1 MRIPVFR
8 SEAQATSEA
17 PGSRIQARMNAAPF
31 VQAALSK
38 GNVLTE
44 AVSQVGEYA
53 LMRAKADAEVQYSEA
68 MLAADEEMRLL
79 AEDLSKNG
87 RLEDLT
93 NENGAWRT
101 RSKDIRD
108 RLADNLSSRSMTDA
122 FNSRFN
128 QQELTLRFQLRDSI
142 QARME
147 RQIAE
152 ARAQRMKSA
161 EDSIANGTDI
171 GMLNMVL
178 TGVGVDTN
186 RLEQFGLGN
195 PEALKAQEYALLKS
209 GAQRAAVRYVDE
221 QDFSIAAASQLH
233 EALKTDDPSG
243 ISDPRG
249 LYVYSLM
256 QRLNPEDRVSILKD
270 VNGLSAYVSGPT
282 LEQEQFQLRARGAA
296 QEADKSIS
304 SALNTIKGGGTVSD
318 EDWGQIGQIILSA
331 KEAGVDSG
339 LIAATE
345 AQYQDVSFLRALA
358 AEVKIAN
365 PIQVQNT
372 LSELEGGATFGAE
385 GIDTNREQL
394 AVDFLRSFK
403 ASMQKAITEDGGLTW
418 GNQNGQIKLAPVD
431 TSFSQPMPDV
441 AKKRIQDAILVRD
454 IYRPTAAGLPAAAPV
469 FLTQAERDQTAANF
483 DAAAPLQKLQMISN
497 INQDYGEYASSVIA
511 EISPKAPVM
520 GHVAGLLTDG
530 RGTTAER
537 IVNGQTLLEA
547 GNKPD
552 GATPQMTEPFVRE
565 VVSSSL
571 SFLSANANAQLTTAL
586 NESAM
591 AYYTGEAN
599 RRGVVDFDPTLWQ
612 ESVLA
617 VTGFDKATG
626 RGGIQEV
633 RGVQTFLPPTM
644 TADDAEQ
651 LLPRIAPVE
660 RADVREGGTSMAYVA
675 PWNRNLNIDK
685 GVFDMLQEAADD
697 DEYRA
702 VVFGRDADG
711 RQVYALAYGQ
721 PGGDMFAIMTD
732 ATDKTIT
739 FTFEDLM
746 ELE

>member
-1 MRIPVFR
+1 MDPNVM
-8 SEAQATSEA
+8 AQAELQKGRVA
-17 PGSRIQARMNAAPF
+17 G
-31 VQAALSK
+31 ALF
-38 GNVLTE
+38 E
-44 AVSQVGEYA
+44 QVGEYA

-79 AEDLSKNG
+79 AEDVGKNG
-87 RLEDLT
+87 RLEDVT
-93 NENGAWRT
+93 NENGSWRT

-122 FNSRFN
+122 FNARFN

-142 QARME
+142 QARIE

-152 ARAQRMKSA
+152 ARALRMQGA
-161 EDSIANGTDI
+161 EDAIANGTDI
-171 GMLNMVL
+171 TALNL
-178 TGVGVDTN
+178 TLSGIGADTA
-186 RLEQFGLGN
+186 RLANDGLGN
-195 PEALKAQEYALLKS
+195 YEALTKQEYALLKN
-209 GAQRAAVRYVDE
+209 GTQRAAIKYVDE

-256 QRLNPEDRVSILKD
+256 QRLDPEDRVSILKD

-282 LEQEQFQLRARGAA
+282 LEQEQFQLRAQGAA
-296 QEADKSIS
+296 KEADRSIS

-318 EDWGQIGQIILSA
+318 EDWGQIGQIISSA
-331 KEAGVDSG
+331 KEAGVDPG

-345 AQYQDVSFLRALA
+345 AQYQDVSFLRDLA
-358 AEVKIAN
+358 TEVKIAN

-418 GNQNGQIKLAPVD
+418 GNQNGQIKLAPID

-483 DAAAPLQKLQMISN
+483 EAAAPLQKLQMISN
-497 INQDYGEYASSVIA
+497 INQDYGYYAPSVIA
-511 EISPKAPVM
+511 EIAPKVPAM
-520 GHVAGLLTDG
+520 GHVAGLLSDG
-530 RGTTAER
+530 QGATAEK
-537 IVNGQTLLEA
+537 VVTGLTLLAA

-565 VVSSSL
+565 IVSSSL
-571 SFLSANANAQLTTAL
+571 SFLPANVNAQLTTAL

-591 AYYTGEAN
+591 AYYTGEAS
-599 RRGVVDFDPTLWQ
+599 RRGVIDFDPALWQ

-617 VTGFDKATG
+617 VTGYDKATG

-633 RGVQTFLPPTM
+633 RGIQTMLPPTM
-644 TADDAEQ
+644 TADDAEN
-651 LLPRIAPVE
+651 LLPKLAPKGLLTV
-660 RADVREGGTSMAYVA
+660 
-675 PWNRNLNIDK
+675 PWNKDLLIDT
-685 GVFDMLQEAADD
+685 DTSEMLAEASDD
-697 DEYRA
+697 DEYKTM
-702 VVFGRDADG
+702 VFGRDEQG
-711 RQVYALAYGQ
+711 RQVYALTYGQ
-721 PGGDMFAIMTD
+721 YGDNSFAVMTD
-732 ATDKTIT
+732 ARGDTIT

>member
-8 SEAQATSEA
+8 SQAQATSEA

-79 AEDLSKNG
+79 AEDISKNG
-87 RLEDLT
+87 RLQDVT
-93 NENGAWRT
+93 DENGSWRT

-108 RLADNLSSRSMTDA
+108 RLADGLSSRSMTDA
-122 FNSRFN
+122 FNARFN

-142 QARME
+142 QARIE
-147 RQIAE
+147 RQIAQ
-152 ARAQRMKSA
+152 ARAQRMQAA
-161 EDSIANGTDI
+161 EDAIANGTDI
-171 GMLNMVL
+171 AALGVILP
-178 TGVGVDTN
+178 GVGADTT
-186 RLEQFGLGN
+186 RLAENGLGN
-195 PEALKAQEYALLKS
+195 YEALTKQEYALLANGTK
-209 GAQRAAVRYVDE
+209 RAAIKYVDE
-221 QDFSIAAASQLH
+221 QDFSISAASQLH
-233 EALKTDDPSG
+233 EALKTDDPSK
-243 ISDPRG
+243 ITDARG

-256 QRLNPEDRVSILKD
+256 QRLDPEDRVAILKD
-270 VNGLSAYVSGPT
+270 VNGLSKYVSGPT
-282 LEQEQFQLRARGAA
+282 LEQEQFQLRAEGAA
-296 QEADKSIS
+296 KQADKSIS
-304 SALNTIKGGGTVSD
+304 SALDTIKSGGTVSN
-318 EDWGQIGQIILSA
+318 EDWGQIGQIISSA
-331 KEAGVDSG
+331 KDAGVDPG

-345 AQYQDVSFLRALA
+345 AQYNDVSFLRDLSL
-358 AEVKIAN
+358 EVRTAT
-365 PIQVQNT
+365 PLQVQGILT
-372 LSELEGGATFGAE
+372 DLEGGKSFGAE

-394 AVDFLRSFK
+394 AVEFLRSFK
-403 ASMQKAITEDGGLTW
+403 ASMQKAIAEDGGLTW
-418 GNQNGQIKLAPVD
+418 GNQNGQIELAPVD

-441 AKKRIQDAILVRD
+441 AQKRIQDAILVRD
-454 IYRPTAAGLPAAAPV
+454 IYRPTAPGLPAATPV

-497 INQDYGEYASSVIA
+497 INQDYGEYAQSVIA

-520 GHVAGLLTDG
+520 GHVAGLLADG
-530 RGTTAER
+530 RGATAER
-537 IVNGQTLLEA
+537 IVNGQTLLAA
-547 GNKPD
+547 GNKPA

-565 VVSSSL
+565 IVSSSL
-571 SFLSANANAQLTTAL
+571 SFLPANVGAQLTNAF
-586 NESAM
+586 NEAAM
-591 AYYTGEAN
+591 AYYTGEAS
-599 RRGVVDFDPTLWQ
+599 RRGVVDFDPGLWQ

-617 VTGFDKATG
+617 VTGYDKATG

-633 RGVQTFLPPTM
+633 RGVQTLLPPTM

-651 LLPRIAPVE
+651 LFPRIAPVE
-660 RADVREGGTSMAYVA
+660 RVDVREGGTSMAYVA

-702 VVFGRDADG
+702 VVFGRDSAG
-711 RQVYALAYGQ
+711 RQVYALSYGQ
-721 PGGDMFAIMTD
+721 PGEDMFAIMTD
-732 ATDKTIT
+732 AIGKTIT

>member
-8 SEAQATSEA
+8 SQATATNEA
-17 PGSRIQARMNAAPF
+17 PGASIRARMDPNVMA
-31 VQAALSK
+31 QAELQKGRVAGALF
-38 GNVLTE
+38 E
-44 AVSQVGEYA
+44 QVGEYA

-79 AEDLSKNG
+79 AEDVGKNG
-87 RLEDLT
+87 RLEDVT
-93 NENGAWRT
+93 NENGSWRT

-122 FNSRFN
+122 FNARFN

-142 QARME
+142 QARIE

-152 ARAQRMKSA
+152 ARALRMQGA
-161 EDSIANGTDI
+161 EDAIANGTDI
-171 GMLNMVL
+171 TALNL
-178 TGVGVDTN
+178 TLSGIGADTA
-186 RLEQFGLGN
+186 RLANDGLGN
-195 PEALKAQEYALLKS
+195 YEALTKQEYALLKN
-209 GAQRAAVRYVDE
+209 GTQRAAIKYVDE

-256 QRLNPEDRVSILKD
+256 QRLDPEDRVSILKD

-282 LEQEQFQLRARGAA
+282 LEQEQFQLRAQGAA
-296 QEADKSIS
+296 KEADRSIS

-318 EDWGQIGQIILSA
+318 EDWGQIGQIISSA
-331 KEAGVDSG
+331 KEAGVDPG

-345 AQYQDVSFLRALA
+345 AQYQDVSFLRDLA
-358 AEVKIAN
+358 TEVKIAN

-418 GNQNGQIKLAPVD
+418 GNQNGQIKLAPID

-483 DAAAPLQKLQMISN
+483 EAAAPLQKLQMISN
-497 INQDYGEYASSVIA
+497 INQDYGYYAPSVIA
-511 EISPKAPVM
+511 EIAPKVPAM
-520 GHVAGLLTDG
+520 GHVAGLLSDG
-530 RGTTAER
+530 QGATAEK
-537 IVNGQTLLEA
+537 VVTGLTLLAA

-565 VVSSSL
+565 IVSSSL
-571 SFLSANANAQLTTAL
+571 SFLPANVNAQLTTAL

-591 AYYTGEAN
+591 AYYTGEAS
-599 RRGVVDFDPTLWQ
+599 RRGVIDFDPALWQ

-617 VTGFDKATG
+617 VTGYDKATG

-633 RGVQTFLPPTM
+633 RGIQTMLPPTM
-644 TADDAEQ
+644 TADDAEN
-651 LLPRIAPVE
+651 LLPKLAPKGLLTV
-660 RADVREGGTSMAYVA
+660 
-675 PWNRNLNIDK
+675 PWNKDLLIDT
-685 GVFDMLQEAADD
+685 DTSEMLAEASDD
-697 DEYRA
+697 DEYKTM
-702 VVFGRDADG
+702 VFGRDEQG
-711 RQVYALAYGQ
+711 RQVYALTYGQ
-721 PGGDMFAIMTD
+721 YGDNSFAVMTD
-732 ATDKTIT
+732 ARGDTIT

>member
-195 PEALKAQEYALLKS
+195 PEALKAQEYSLLKD
-209 GAQRAAVRYVDE
+209 GTTRAAIKYLEE
-221 QDFSIAAASQLH
+221 QDLSIAAASRLH
-233 EALKTDDPSG
+233 EALKTDDPSK
-243 ISDPRG
+243 IPDARG

-256 QRLNPEDRVSILKD
+256 QKLDPVDRVAILKS
-270 VNGLSAYVSGPT
+270 VNGISEYVNGPT
-282 LEQEQFQLRARGAA
+282 LEQEQLQLRTQGAFK
-296 QEADKSIS
+296 EANQSIS
-304 SALNTIKGGGTVSD
+304 SAVSTLKSGGTIPDAEWAQVGAVIS
-318 EDWGQIGQIILSA
+318 SA
-331 KEAGVDSG
+331 RDAGIDPG
-339 LIAATE
+339 LVAAVET
-345 AQYQDVSFLRALA
+345 QYQDASFLRDLSN
-358 AEVKIAN
+358 EVKTAT
-365 PIQVQNT
+365 PLQVQNILT
-372 LSELEGGATFGAE
+372 DLESGTTFGAA
-385 GIDTNREQL
+385 GLDTNREQI
-394 AVDFLRSFK
+394 ATEFLRSFK
-403 ASMQKAITEDGGLTW
+403 ASMQKAITEDGGLSW
-418 GNQNGQIKLAPVD
+418 GNQNGQVRLQPID
-431 TSFSQPMPDV
+431 TSFAQPMPEL
-441 AKKRIQDAILVRD
+441 AQARINDAVKVRD
-454 IYRPTAAGLPAAAPV
+454 LYRPTPIGTPSATPV
-469 FLTQAERDQTAANF
+469 FLLQAERDQIAANF

-497 INQDYGEYASSVIA
+497 INQSFGDYASSVIA
-511 EISPKAPVM
+511 EIAPKVPAM
-520 GHVAGLLTDG
+520 GHVAGLLSDG
-530 RGTTAER
+530 QGATAEK
-537 IVNGQTLLEA
+537 VVTGLTLLAA

-565 VVSSSL
+565 IVSSSL
-571 SFLSANANAQLTTAL
+571 SFLPANVNAQLTTAL

-591 AYYTGEAN
+591 AYYTGEAS
-599 RRGVVDFDPTLWQ
+599 RRGVIEFDPALWQ

-617 VTGFDKATG
+617 VTGYDKATG

-633 RGVQTFLPPTM
+633 RGIQTMLPPTM
-644 TADDAEQ
+644 TADDAEN
-651 LLPRIAPVE
+651 LLPKLAPKGLLTV
-660 RADVREGGTSMAYVA
+660 
-675 PWNRNLNIDK
+675 PWNKDLLIDT
-685 GVFDMLQEAADD
+685 DTSEMLAEASDD
-697 DEYRA
+697 DEYKTM
-702 VVFGRDADG
+702 VFGRDEQG
-711 RQVYALAYGQ
+711 RQVYALTYGQ
-721 PGGDMFAIMTD
+721 YGDNSFAVMTD
-732 ATDKTIT
+732 ARGDTIT

>member
-1 MRIPVFR
+1 MDPNV
-8 SEAQATSEA
+8 
-17 PGSRIQARMNAAPF
+17 F
-31 VQAALSK
+31 VQAKLQKGDVAGALF
-38 GNVLTE
+38 E
-44 AVSQVGEYA
+44 QVGEYA

-68 MLAADEEMRLL
+68 MLAADEEMRVL
-79 AEDLSKNG
+79 AEDVGKNG
-87 RLEDLT
+87 RLEDVT
-93 NENGAWRT
+93 SENGSWRT

-128 QQELTLRFQLRDSI
+128 QQELTLRFQLRDSV
-142 QARME
+142 QARIE

-152 ARAQRMKSA
+152 ARALRMQGA
-161 EDSIANGTDI
+161 EDAIANGTDI
-171 GMLNMVL
+171 TALGL
-178 TGVGVDTN
+178 TLSGIGADTA
-186 RLEQFGLGN
+186 RLANDGLGN
-195 PEALKAQEYALLKS
+195 YEALTKQEYALLKN
-209 GAQRAAVRYVDE
+209 GTQRAAVKYVDE

-256 QRLNPEDRVSILKD
+256 QRLDPEDRVSILKD

-282 LEQEQFQLRARGAA
+282 LEQEQFQLRAQGAA
-296 QEADKSIS
+296 KEADKSIS

-318 EDWGQIGQIILSA
+318 EDWGQVGQIILSA
-331 KEAGVDSG
+331 KEAGVDPG

-345 AQYQDVSFLRALA
+345 AQYQDVSFLRDLA
-358 AEVKIAN
+358 TEVKIAN

-385 GIDTNREQL
+385 GVDTNREQL

-454 IYRPTAAGLPAAAPV
+454 IYRPTAAGLAAAAPV

-483 DAAAPLQKLQMISN
+483 EAAAPLQKLQMISN
-497 INQDYGEYASSVIA
+497 INQDYGDYASSVIA

-565 VVSSSL
+565 IVSSSL

-633 RGVQTFLPPTM
+633 RGIQTMLPPTM
-644 TADDAEQ
+644 TADDAEN
-651 LLPRIAPVE
+651 LLPKLAPDRL
-660 RADVREGGTSMAYVA
+660 RATVSWNTDLLIDTDTSE
-675 PWNRNLNIDK
+675 
-685 GVFDMLQEAADD
+685 MLAEASDD
-697 DEYRA
+697 DEYKTM
-702 VVFGRDADG
+702 VFGRDEQG
-711 RQVYALAYGQ
+711 RQVYALTYGQ
-721 PGGDMFAIMTD
+721 YGDNSFAVMID
-732 ATDKTIT
+732 ARGDTIT

>member
-195 PEALKAQEYALLKS
+195 PEALKAQEYSLLKD
-209 GAQRAAVRYVDE
+209 GTTRAAIKYLEE
-221 QDFSIAAASQLH
+221 QDLSIAAASRLH
-233 EALKTDDPSG
+233 EALKTDDPSK
-243 ISDPRG
+243 IPDARG

-256 QRLNPEDRVSILKD
+256 QKLDPVDRVAILKS
-270 VNGLSAYVSGPT
+270 VNGISEYVNGPT
-282 LEQEQFQLRARGAA
+282 LEQEQLQLRTQGEFKKAN
-296 QEADKSIS
+296 QSIS
-304 SALNTIKGGGTVSD
+304 SAVSTLKSGGTIPDAEWAQV
-318 EDWGQIGQIILSA
+318 GAVITSA
-331 KEAGVDSG
+331 KEAGIDPG
-339 LIAATE
+339 LVAAVET
-345 AQYQDVSFLRALA
+345 QYQDASFLRDLSN
-358 AEVKIAN
+358 EVKTAT
-365 PIQVQNT
+365 PLQVQNILT
-372 LSELEGGATFGAE
+372 DLESGTTFGAA
-385 GIDTNREQL
+385 GLDTNREQI
-394 AVDFLRSFK
+394 ATEFLRSFK
-403 ASMQKAITEDGGLTW
+403 ASMQKAITEDGGLSW
-418 GNQNGQIKLAPVD
+418 GNQNGQVRLQPID
-431 TSFSQPMPDV
+431 TSFAQPMPEL
-441 AKKRIQDAILVRD
+441 AQARINDAVKVRD
-454 IYRPTAAGLPAAAPV
+454 LYRPTPIGTPSATPV
-469 FLTQAERDQTAANF
+469 FLLQAERDQIAANF

-497 INQDYGEYASSVIA
+497 INQSFGDYASSVIA
-511 EISPKAPVM
+511 EIAPKVPAM
-520 GHVAGLLTDG
+520 GHVAGLLSDG
-530 RGTTAER
+530 QGATAEK
-537 IVNGQTLLEA
+537 VVTGLTLLAA

-565 VVSSSL
+565 IVSSSL
-571 SFLSANANAQLTTAL
+571 SFLPANVNAQLTTAL

-591 AYYTGEAN
+591 AYYTGEAS
-599 RRGVVDFDPTLWQ
+599 RRGVIDFDPALWQ

-617 VTGFDKATG
+617 VTGYDKATG

-633 RGVQTFLPPTM
+633 RGIQTMLPPTM
-644 TADDAEQ
+644 TADDAEN
-651 LLPRIAPVE
+651 LLPKLAPKGLLTV
-660 RADVREGGTSMAYVA
+660 
-675 PWNRNLNIDK
+675 PWNKDLLIDT
-685 GVFDMLQEAADD
+685 DTSEMLAEASDD
-697 DEYRA
+697 DEYKTM
-702 VVFGRDADG
+702 VFGRDEQG
-711 RQVYALAYGQ
+711 RQVYALTYGQ
-721 PGGDMFAIMTD
+721 YGDNSFAVMTD
-732 ATDKTIT
+732 ARGDTIT

>member
-195 PEALKAQEYALLKS
+195 PEALKAQEYSLLKD
-209 GAQRAAVRYVDE
+209 GTTRAAIKYLEE
-221 QDFSIAAASQLH
+221 QDLSIAAASRLH
-233 EALKTDDPSG
+233 EALKTDDPSK
-243 ISDPRG
+243 IPDARG

-256 QRLNPEDRVSILKD
+256 QKLDPVDRVAILKS
-270 VNGLSAYVSGPT
+270 VNGISEYVNGPT
-282 LEQEQFQLRARGAA
+282 LEQEQLQLRTQGAFK
-296 QEADKSIS
+296 EANQSIS
-304 SALNTIKGGGTVSD
+304 SAVSTLKSGGTIPDAEWAQV
-318 EDWGQIGQIILSA
+318 GAVITSA
-331 KEAGVDSG
+331 KEAGIDPG
-339 LIAATE
+339 LVAAVET
-345 AQYQDVSFLRALA
+345 QYQDASFLRDLSN
-358 AEVKIAN
+358 EVKTAT
-365 PIQVQNT
+365 PLQVQNILT
-372 LSELEGGATFGAE
+372 DLESGTTFGAA
-385 GIDTNREQL
+385 GLDTNREQI
-394 AVDFLRSFK
+394 ATEFLRSFK
-403 ASMQKAITEDGGLTW
+403 ASMQKAITEDGGLSW
-418 GNQNGQIKLAPVD
+418 GNQNGQVRLQPID
-431 TSFSQPMPDV
+431 TSFAQPMPEL
-441 AKKRIQDAILVRD
+441 AQARINDAVKVRD
-454 IYRPTAAGLPAAAPV
+454 LYRPTPIGTPSATPV
-469 FLTQAERDQTAANF
+469 FLLQAERDQIAANF

-497 INQDYGEYASSVIA
+497 INQSFGDYASSVIA
-511 EISPKAPVM
+511 EIAPKVPAM
-520 GHVAGLLTDG
+520 GHVAGLLSDG
-530 RGTTAER
+530 QGATAEK
-537 IVNGQTLLEA
+537 VVTGLTLLAA

-565 VVSSSL
+565 IVSSSL
-571 SFLSANANAQLTTAL
+571 SFLPANVNAQLTTAL

-591 AYYTGEAN
+591 AYYTGEAS
-599 RRGVVDFDPTLWQ
+599 RRGVIEFDPALWQ

-617 VTGFDKATG
+617 VTGYDKATG

-633 RGVQTFLPPTM
+633 RGIQTMLPPTM
-644 TADDAEQ
+644 TADDAEN
-651 LLPRIAPVE
+651 LLPKLAPKGLLTV
-660 RADVREGGTSMAYVA
+660 
-675 PWNRNLNIDK
+675 PWNKDLLIDT
-685 GVFDMLQEAADD
+685 DTSEMLAEASDD
-697 DEYRA
+697 DEYKTM
-702 VVFGRDADG
+702 VFGRDEQG
-711 RQVYALAYGQ
+711 RQVYALTYGQ
-721 PGGDMFAIMTD
+721 YGDNSFAVMTD
-732 ATDKTIT
+732 ARGDTIT

>member
-1 MRIPVFR
+1 MRIPVYASR
-8 SEAQATSEA
+8 ATATNEA
-17 PGSRIQARMNAAPF
+17 PGASIRARMDPNVF
-31 VQAALSK
+31 VQAKLQKGDVAGALF
-38 GNVLTE
+38 E
-44 AVSQVGEYA
+44 QVGEYA
-53 LMRAKADAEVQYSEA
+53 LMRAKADAEVQYGEA
-68 MLAADEEMRLL
+68 MLAADEEMRVL
-79 AEDLSKNG
+79 AEDVGKNG
-87 RLEDLT
+87 RLEDVT
-93 NENGAWRT
+93 SENGSWRT

-128 QQELTLRFQLRDSI
+128 QQELTMRFQLRDSI
-142 QARME
+142 QARIE
-147 RQIAE
+147 RQIAK
-152 ARAQRMKSA
+152 ARELRMQGA
-161 EDSIANGTDI
+161 EDAIANGTDI
-171 GMLNMVL
+171 TALGL
-178 TGVGVDTN
+178 TLSGIGADTA
-186 RLEQFGLGN
+186 RLANDGLGN
-195 PEALKAQEYALLKS
+195 YEALTKQEYALLKN
-209 GAQRAAVRYVDE
+209 GTQRAAVKYVDE

-256 QRLNPEDRVSILKD
+256 QRLDPEDRVSILKD

-282 LEQEQFQLRARGAA
+282 LEQEQFQLRAQGAA
-296 QEADKSIS
+296 KEADKSIS

-318 EDWGQIGQIILSA
+318 EDWGQIGQIISSA
-331 KEAGVDSG
+331 KEAGVDPG

-345 AQYQDVSFLRALA
+345 AQYQDVSFLRDLA
-358 AEVKIAN
+358 TEVKIAN

-403 ASMQKAITEDGGLTW
+403 ANMQKAITEDGGLTW

-483 DAAAPLQKLQMISN
+483 EAAAPLQKLQMISN
-497 INQDYGEYASSVIA
+497 INQDYGDYASSVIA
-511 EISPKAPVM
+511 EIAPKVPAM
-520 GHVAGLLTDG
+520 GHVAGLLSDG
-530 RGTTAER
+530 QGATAEK
-537 IVNGQTLLEA
+537 VVTGLTLLAA

-565 VVSSSL
+565 IVSSSL

-591 AYYTGEAN
+591 AYYTGEAS
-599 RRGVVDFDPTLWQ
+599 RRGVIDFDPALWQ

-633 RGVQTFLPPTM
+633 RGIQTMLPPTM
-644 TADDAEQ
+644 TADDAEN
-651 LLPRIAPVE
+651 LLPKLAPKGLLTV
-660 RADVREGGTSMAYVA
+660 
-675 PWNRNLNIDK
+675 PWNKDLLIDT
-685 GVFDMLQEAADD
+685 DTSEMLAEASDD
-697 DEYRA
+697 DEYKTM
-702 VVFGRDADG
+702 VFGRDEQG
-711 RQVYALAYGQ
+711 RQVYALTYGQ
-721 PGGDMFAIMTD
+721 YGDNSFAVMTD
-732 ATDKTIT
+732 ARGDTIT

>member
-1 MRIPVFR
+1 MRIPVYASR
-8 SEAQATSEA
+8 ATATNEA
-17 PGSRIQARMNAAPF
+17 PGASIRARMDPNVF
-31 VQAALSK
+31 VQAKLQKGDVAGALF
-38 GNVLTE
+38 E
-44 AVSQVGEYA
+44 QVGEYA

-68 MLAADEEMRLL
+68 MLAADEEMRVL
-79 AEDLSKNG
+79 AEDVGKNG
-87 RLEDLT
+87 RLEDVT
-93 NENGAWRT
+93 NENGSWRT

-122 FNSRFN
+122 FNARFN

-142 QARME
+142 QARIE

-152 ARAQRMKSA
+152 ARALRMQGA
-161 EDSIANGTDI
+161 EDAIANGTDI
-171 GMLNMVL
+171 TALNL
-178 TGVGVDTN
+178 TLSGIGADTA
-186 RLEQFGLGN
+186 RLANDGLGN
-195 PEALKAQEYALLKS
+195 YEALTKQEYALLKN
-209 GAQRAAVRYVDE
+209 GTQRAAVKYVDE

-256 QRLNPEDRVSILKD
+256 QRLDPEDRVSILKD

-282 LEQEQFQLRARGAA
+282 LEQEQFQLRAQGAA
-296 QEADKSIS
+296 KEADKSIS

-318 EDWGQIGQIILSA
+318 EDWGQIGQIISSA
-331 KEAGVDSG
+331 KEAGVDPG

-345 AQYQDVSFLRALA
+345 AQYQDVSFLRDLA
-358 AEVKIAN
+358 TEVKIAN

-483 DAAAPLQKLQMISN
+483 EAAAPLQKLQMISN

-511 EISPKAPVM
+511 EIAPKVPAM
-520 GHVAGLLTDG
+520 GHVAGLLSDG
-530 RGTTAER
+530 QGATAEK
-537 IVNGQTLLEA
+537 VVTGLTLLAA

-565 VVSSSL
+565 IVSSSL
-571 SFLSANANAQLTTAL
+571 SFLPANVNAQLTTAL

-591 AYYTGEAN
+591 AYYTGEAS
-599 RRGVVDFDPTLWQ
+599 RRGVIDFDPALWQ

-617 VTGFDKATG
+617 VTGYDKATG

-633 RGVQTFLPPTM
+633 RGIQTMLPPTM
-644 TADDAEQ
+644 TADDAEN
-651 LLPRIAPVE
+651 LLPKLAPKGLLTV
-660 RADVREGGTSMAYVA
+660 
-675 PWNRNLNIDK
+675 PWNKDLLIDT
-685 GVFDMLQEAADD
+685 DTSEMLAEASDD
-697 DEYRA
+697 DEYKTM
-702 VVFGRDADG
+702 VFGRDEQG
-711 RQVYALAYGQ
+711 RQVYALTYSQYG
-721 PGGDMFAIMTD
+721 DNSFAVMTD
-732 ATDKTIT
+732 ARGDTIT

>member
-1 MRIPVFR
+1 MDPNVM
-8 SEAQATSEA
+8 AQAELQKGRVA
-17 PGSRIQARMNAAPF
+17 G
-31 VQAALSK
+31 ALF
-38 GNVLTE
+38 E
-44 AVSQVGEYA
+44 QVGEYA

-68 MLAADEEMRLL
+68 MLAADEEMRVL
-79 AEDLSKNG
+79 AEDVGKNG
-87 RLEDLT
+87 RLEDVT
-93 NENGAWRT
+93 SENGSWRT

-122 FNSRFN
+122 FNARFN

-142 QARME
+142 QARIE
-147 RQIAE
+147 RQIAK
-152 ARAQRMKSA
+152 ARELRMQGA
-161 EDSIANGTDI
+161 EDAIANGTDI
-171 GMLNMVL
+171 TALNL
-178 TGVGVDTN
+178 TLSGIGADTA
-186 RLEQFGLGN
+186 RLANDGLGN
-195 PEALKAQEYALLKS
+195 YEALTKQEYALLKN
-209 GAQRAAVRYVDE
+209 GTQRAAVKYVDE

-256 QRLNPEDRVSILKD
+256 QRLDPEDRVSILKD

-282 LEQEQFQLRARGAA
+282 LEQEQFQLRAQGAA
-296 QEADKSIS
+296 KEADKSIS

-331 KEAGVDSG
+331 KEAGVDPG

-345 AQYQDVSFLRALA
+345 AQYQDVSFLRDLA
-358 AEVKIAN
+358 TEVKIAN

-483 DAAAPLQKLQMISN
+483 EAALQKLQMISN
-497 INQDYGEYASSVIA
+497 INQDYGDYASSVIA
-511 EISPKAPVM
+511 EIAPKVPAM
-520 GHVAGLLTDG
+520 GHVAGLLSDG
-530 RGTTAER
+530 QGATAEK
-537 IVNGQTLLEA
+537 VVTGLTLLAA

-565 VVSSSL
+565 IVSSSL
-571 SFLSANANAQLTTAL
+571 SFLPANVNAQLTTAL

-591 AYYTGEAN
+591 AYYTGEAS
-599 RRGVVDFDPTLWQ
+599 RRGVIDFDPALWQ

-617 VTGFDKATG
+617 VTGYDKATG

-633 RGVQTFLPPTM
+633 RGIQTMLPPTM
-644 TADDAEQ
+644 TADDAEN
-651 LLPRIAPVE
+651 LLPKLAPKGLLTV
-660 RADVREGGTSMAYVA
+660 
-675 PWNRNLNIDK
+675 PWNKDLLIDT
-685 GVFDMLQEAADD
+685 DTSEMLAEASDD
-697 DEYRA
+697 DEYKTM
-702 VVFGRDADG
+702 VFGRDEQG
-711 RQVYALAYGQ
+711 RQVYALTYGQ
-721 PGGDMFAIMTD
+721 YGDNSFAVMTD
-732 ATDKTIT
+732 ARGDTIT

>member
-195 PEALKAQEYALLKS
+195 PEALKAQEYSLLKD
-209 GAQRAAVRYVDE
+209 GTTRAAIKYLEE
-221 QDFSIAAASQLH
+221 QDLSIAAASRLH
-233 EALKTDDPSG
+233 EALKTDDPSK
-243 ISDPRG
+243 IPDARG

-256 QRLNPEDRVSILKD
+256 QKLDPVDRVAILKS
-270 VNGLSAYVSGPT
+270 VNGISEYVNGPT
-282 LEQEQFQLRARGAA
+282 LEQEQLQLRTQGAFK
-296 QEADKSIS
+296 EANQSIS
-304 SALNTIKGGGTVSD
+304 SAVSTLKSGGTIPDAEWAQV
-318 EDWGQIGQIILSA
+318 GAVITSA
-331 KEAGVDSG
+331 KEAGIDPG
-339 LIAATE
+339 LVAAVET
-345 AQYQDVSFLRALA
+345 QYQDASFLRDLSN
-358 AEVKIAN
+358 EVKTAT
-365 PIQVQNT
+365 PLQVQNILT
-372 LSELEGGATFGAE
+372 DLESGTTFGAA
-385 GIDTNREQL
+385 GLDTNREQI
-394 AVDFLRSFK
+394 ATEFLRSFK
-403 ASMQKAITEDGGLTW
+403 ASMQKAITEDGGLSW
-418 GNQNGQIKLAPVD
+418 GNQNGQVRLQPID
-431 TSFSQPMPDV
+431 TSFAQPMPEL
-441 AKKRIQDAILVRD
+441 AQARINDAVKVRD
-454 IYRPTAAGLPAAAPV
+454 LYRPTPIGTPSATPV
-469 FLTQAERDQTAANF
+469 FLLQAERDQIAANF

-497 INQDYGEYASSVIA
+497 INQSFGDYASSVIA
-511 EISPKAPVM
+511 EIAPKVPAM
-520 GHVAGLLTDG
+520 GHVAGLLSDG
-530 RGTTAER
+530 QGATAEK
-537 IVNGQTLLEA
+537 VVTGLTLLAA

-565 VVSSSL
+565 IVSSSL
-571 SFLSANANAQLTTAL
+571 SFLPANVNAQLTTAL

-591 AYYTGEAN
+591 AYYTGEAS
-599 RRGVVDFDPTLWQ
+599 RRGVIDFDPALWQ

-617 VTGFDKATG
+617 VTGYDKATG

-633 RGVQTFLPPTM
+633 RGIQTMLPPTM
-644 TADDAEQ
+644 TADDAEN
-651 LLPRIAPVE
+651 LLPKLAPKGLLTV
-660 RADVREGGTSMAYVA
+660 
-675 PWNRNLNIDK
+675 PWNKDLLIDT
-685 GVFDMLQEAADD
+685 DTSEMLAEASDD
-697 DEYRA
+697 DEYKTM
-702 VVFGRDADG
+702 VFGRDEQG
-711 RQVYALAYGQ
+711 RQVYALTYGQ
-721 PGGDMFAIMTD
+721 YGDNSFAVMTD
-732 ATDKTIT
+732 ARGDTIT

>member
-1 MRIPVFR
+1 MDPNV
-8 SEAQATSEA
+8 
-17 PGSRIQARMNAAPF
+17 F
-31 VQAALSK
+31 VQAKLQKGDVAGALF
-38 GNVLTE
+38 E
-44 AVSQVGEYA
+44 QVGEYA

-68 MLAADEEMRLL
+68 MLAADEEMRVL
-79 AEDLSKNG
+79 AEDVGKNG
-87 RLEDLT
+87 RLEDVT
-93 NENGAWRT
+93 NENGSWRT

-122 FNSRFN
+122 FNARFN

-142 QARME
+142 QARIE

-152 ARAQRMKSA
+152 ARALRMQGA
-161 EDSIANGTDI
+161 EDAIANGTDI
-171 GMLNMVL
+171 TALNL
-178 TGVGVDTN
+178 TLSGIGADTA
-186 RLEQFGLGN
+186 RLANDGLGN
-195 PEALKAQEYALLKS
+195 YEALTKQEYALLKN
-209 GAQRAAVRYVDE
+209 GTQRAAVKYVDE

-256 QRLNPEDRVSILKD
+256 QRLDPEDRVSILKD

-282 LEQEQFQLRARGAA
+282 LEQEQFQLRAQGAA
-296 QEADKSIS
+296 KEADKSIS

-318 EDWGQIGQIILSA
+318 EDWGQIGQIISSA
-331 KEAGVDSG
+331 KEAGVDPG

-345 AQYQDVSFLRALA
+345 AQYQDVSFLRDLA
-358 AEVKIAN
+358 TEVKIAN

-483 DAAAPLQKLQMISN
+483 EAAAPLQKLQMISN

-511 EISPKAPVM
+511 EIAPKVPAM
-520 GHVAGLLTDG
+520 GHVAGLLSDG
-530 RGTTAER
+530 QGATAEK
-537 IVNGQTLLEA
+537 VVTGLTLLAA

-565 VVSSSL
+565 IVSSSL
-571 SFLSANANAQLTTAL
+571 SFLPANVNAQLTTAL

-591 AYYTGEAN
+591 AYYTGEAS
-599 RRGVVDFDPTLWQ
+599 RRGVIDFDPALWQ

-617 VTGFDKATG
+617 VTGYDKATG

-633 RGVQTFLPPTM
+633 RGIQTMLPPTM
-644 TADDAEQ
+644 TADDAEN
-651 LLPRIAPVE
+651 LLPKLAPKGLLTV
-660 RADVREGGTSMAYVA
+660 
-675 PWNRNLNIDK
+675 PWNKDLLIDT
-685 GVFDMLQEAADD
+685 DTSEMLAEASDD
-697 DEYRA
+697 DEYKTM
-702 VVFGRDADG
+702 VFGRDEQG
-711 RQVYALAYGQ
+711 RQVYALTYSQYG
-721 PGGDMFAIMTD
+721 DNSFAVMTD
-732 ATDKTIT
+732 ARGDTIT

>member
-68 MLAADEEMRLL
+68 MLAADEEMRVL

-195 PEALKAQEYALLKS
+195 PEALKAQEYSLLKD
-209 GAQRAAVRYVDE
+209 GTTRAAIKYLEE
-221 QDFSIAAASQLH
+221 QDLSIAAASRLH
-233 EALKTDDPSG
+233 EALKTDDPSK
-243 ISDPRG
+243 IPDARG

-256 QRLNPEDRVSILKD
+256 QKLDPVDRVAILKS
-270 VNGLSAYVSGPT
+270 VNGISEYVNGPT
-282 LEQEQFQLRARGAA
+282 LEQEQLQLRTQGEFK
-296 QEADKSIS
+296 EANQSIS
-304 SALNTIKGGGTVSD
+304 SAVSTLKSGGTIPDAEWAQV
-318 EDWGQIGQIILSA
+318 GAVITSA
-331 KEAGVDSG
+331 KEAGIDPG
-339 LIAATE
+339 LVAAVET
-345 AQYQDVSFLRALA
+345 QYQDASFLRDLSN
-358 AEVKIAN
+358 EVKTAT
-365 PIQVQNT
+365 PLQVQNILT
-372 LSELEGGATFGAE
+372 DLESGTTFGAA
-385 GIDTNREQL
+385 GLDTNREQI
-394 AVDFLRSFK
+394 ATEFLRSFK
-403 ASMQKAITEDGGLTW
+403 ASMQKAITEDGGLSW
-418 GNQNGQIKLAPVD
+418 GNQNGQVRLQPID
-431 TSFSQPMPDV
+431 TSFAQPMPEL
-441 AKKRIQDAILVRD
+441 AQARINDAVKVRD
-454 IYRPTAAGLPAAAPV
+454 LYRPTPIGTPSATPV
-469 FLTQAERDQTAANF
+469 FLLQAERDQIAANF

-497 INQDYGEYASSVIA
+497 INQSFGDYASSVIA
-511 EISPKAPVM
+511 EIAPKVPAM
-520 GHVAGLLTDG
+520 GHVAGLLSDG
-530 RGTTAER
+530 QGATAEK
-537 IVNGQTLLEA
+537 VVTGLTLLAA

-565 VVSSSL
+565 IVSSSL
-571 SFLSANANAQLTTAL
+571 SFLPANVNAQLTTAL

-591 AYYTGEAN
+591 AYYTGEAS
-599 RRGVVDFDPTLWQ
+599 RRGVIDFDPALWQ

-617 VTGFDKATG
+617 VTGYDKATG

-633 RGVQTFLPPTM
+633 RGIQTMLPPTM
-644 TADDAEQ
+644 TADDAEN
-651 LLPRIAPVE
+651 LLPKLAPKGLLTV
-660 RADVREGGTSMAYVA
+660 
-675 PWNRNLNIDK
+675 PWNKDLLIDT
-685 GVFDMLQEAADD
+685 DTSEMLAEASDD
-697 DEYRA
+697 DEYKTM
-702 VVFGRDADG
+702 VFGRDEQG
-711 RQVYALAYGQ
+711 RQVYALTYGQ
-721 PGGDMFAIMTD
+721 YGDNSFAVMTD
-732 ATDKTIT
+732 ARGDTIT

>member
-8 SEAQATSEA
+8 SQATATNEA
-17 PGSRIQARMNAAPF
+17 PGASIRARMDPNVMA
-31 VQAALSK
+31 QAELQKGRVAGALF
-38 GNVLTE
+38 E
-44 AVSQVGEYA
+44 QVGEYA

-79 AEDLSKNG
+79 AEDVGKNG
-87 RLEDLT
+87 RLEDVT
-93 NENGAWRT
+93 NENGSWRT

-122 FNSRFN
+122 FNARFN

-142 QARME
+142 QARIE

-152 ARAQRMKSA
+152 ARALRMQGA
-161 EDSIANGTDI
+161 EDAIANGTDI
-171 GMLNMVL
+171 TALNL
-178 TGVGVDTN
+178 TLSGIGADTA
-186 RLEQFGLGN
+186 RLANDGLGN
-195 PEALKAQEYALLKS
+195 YEALTKQEYALLKN
-209 GAQRAAVRYVDE
+209 GTQRAAIKYVDE

-256 QRLNPEDRVSILKD
+256 QRLDPEDRVSILKD

-282 LEQEQFQLRARGAA
+282 LEQEQFQLRAQGAA
-296 QEADKSIS
+296 KEADRSIS

-318 EDWGQIGQIILSA
+318 EDWGQIGQIISSA
-331 KEAGVDSG
+331 KEAGVDPG

-345 AQYQDVSFLRALA
+345 AQYQDVSFLRDLA
-358 AEVKIAN
+358 TEVKIAN

-418 GNQNGQIKLAPVD
+418 GNQNGQINLAPID

-483 DAAAPLQKLQMISN
+483 EAAAPLQKLQMISN
-497 INQDYGEYASSVIA
+497 INQDYGYYAPSVIA
-511 EISPKAPVM
+511 EIAPKVPAM
-520 GHVAGLLTDG
+520 GHVAGLLSDG
-530 RGTTAER
+530 QGATAEK
-537 IVNGQTLLEA
+537 VVTGLTLLAA

-565 VVSSSL
+565 IVSSSL
-571 SFLSANANAQLTTAL
+571 SFLPANVNAQLTTAL

-591 AYYTGEAN
+591 AYYTGEAS
-599 RRGVVDFDPTLWQ
+599 RRGVIDFDPALWQ

-617 VTGFDKATG
+617 VTGYDKATG

-633 RGVQTFLPPTM
+633 RGIQTMLPPTM
-644 TADDAEQ
+644 TADDAEN
-651 LLPRIAPVE
+651 LLPKLAPKGLLTV
-660 RADVREGGTSMAYVA
+660 
-675 PWNRNLNIDK
+675 PWNKDLLIDT
-685 GVFDMLQEAADD
+685 DTSEMLAEASDD
-697 DEYRA
+697 DEYKTM
-702 VVFGRDADG
+702 VFGRDEQG
-711 RQVYALAYGQ
+711 RQVYALTYGQ
-721 PGGDMFAIMTD
+721 YGDNSFAVMTD
-732 ATDKTIT
+732 ARGDTIT

>member
-1 MRIPVFR
+1 
-8 SEAQATSEA
+8 
-17 PGSRIQARMNAAPF
+17 MNAAPF

-195 PEALKAQEYALLKS
+195 PEALKAQEYSLLKD
-209 GAQRAAVRYVDE
+209 GTTRAAIKYLEE
-221 QDFSIAAASQLH
+221 QDLSIAAASRLH
-233 EALKTDDPSG
+233 EALKTDDPSK
-243 ISDPRG
+243 IPDARG

-256 QRLNPEDRVSILKD
+256 QKLDPVDRVAILKS
-270 VNGLSAYVSGPT
+270 VNGISEYVNGPT
-282 LEQEQFQLRARGAA
+282 LEQEQLQLRTQGAFK
-296 QEADKSIS
+296 EANQSIS
-304 SALNTIKGGGTVSD
+304 SAVSTLKSGGTIPDAEWAQV
-318 EDWGQIGQIILSA
+318 GAVITSA
-331 KEAGVDSG
+331 KEAGIDPG
-339 LIAATE
+339 LVAAVET
-345 AQYQDVSFLRALA
+345 QYQDASFLRDLSN
-358 AEVKIAN
+358 EVKTAT
-365 PIQVQNT
+365 PLQVQNILT
-372 LSELEGGATFGAE
+372 DLESGTTFGAA
-385 GIDTNREQL
+385 GLDTNREQI
-394 AVDFLRSFK
+394 ATEFLRSFK
-403 ASMQKAITEDGGLTW
+403 ASMQKAITEDGGLSW
-418 GNQNGQIKLAPVD
+418 GNQNGQVRLQPID
-431 TSFSQPMPDV
+431 TSFAQPMPEL
-441 AKKRIQDAILVRD
+441 AQARINDAVKVRD
-454 IYRPTAAGLPAAAPV
+454 LYRPTPIGTPSATPV
-469 FLTQAERDQTAANF
+469 FLLQAERDQIAANF

-497 INQDYGEYASSVIA
+497 INQSFGDYASSVIA
-511 EISPKAPVM
+511 EIAPKVPAM
-520 GHVAGLLTDG
+520 GHVAGLLSDG
-530 RGTTAER
+530 QGATAEK
-537 IVNGQTLLEA
+537 VVTGLTLLAA

-565 VVSSSL
+565 IVSSSL
-571 SFLSANANAQLTTAL
+571 SFLPANVNAQLTTAL

-591 AYYTGEAN
+591 AYYTGEAS
-599 RRGVVDFDPTLWQ
+599 RRGVIEFDPALWQ

-617 VTGFDKATG
+617 VTGYDKATG

-633 RGVQTFLPPTM
+633 RGIQTMLPPTM
-644 TADDAEQ
+644 TADDAEN
-651 LLPRIAPVE
+651 LLPKLAPKGLLTV
-660 RADVREGGTSMAYVA
+660 
-675 PWNRNLNIDK
+675 PWNKDLLIDT
-685 GVFDMLQEAADD
+685 DTSEMLAEASDD
-697 DEYRA
+697 DEYKTM
-702 VVFGRDADG
+702 VFGRDEQG
-711 RQVYALAYGQ
+711 RQVYALTYGQ
-721 PGGDMFAIMTD
+721 YGDNSFAVMTD
-732 ATDKTIT
+732 ARGDTIT

>member
-8 SEAQATSEA
+8 SQATATNEA
-17 PGSRIQARMNAAPF
+17 PGASIRARMDPNVMA
-31 VQAALSK
+31 QAELQKGRVAGALF
-38 GNVLTE
+38 E
-44 AVSQVGEYA
+44 QVGEYA

-79 AEDLSKNG
+79 AEDVGKNG
-87 RLEDLT
+87 RLEDVT
-93 NENGAWRT
+93 NENGSWRT

-122 FNSRFN
+122 FNARFN

-142 QARME
+142 QARIE

-152 ARAQRMKSA
+152 ARALRMQSA
-161 EDSIANGTDI
+161 EDAIANGTDI
-171 GMLNMVL
+171 TALGL
-178 TGVGVDTN
+178 TLSGIGADTV
-186 RLEQFGLGN
+186 RLANDGLGN
-195 PEALKAQEYALLKS
+195 YEALTKQEYALLKN
-209 GAQRAAVRYVDE
+209 GTQRAAVKYVDE

-233 EALKTDDPSG
+233 EALKTDDPSQ

-256 QRLNPEDRVSILKD
+256 QRLDPEDRVSILKD

-282 LEQEQFQLRARGAA
+282 LEQEQFQLRAQGAA
-296 QEADKSIS
+296 KEADRSIS

-318 EDWGQIGQIILSA
+318 EDWGQIGQIISSA
-331 KEAGVDSG
+331 KEAGVDPG

-345 AQYQDVSFLRALA
+345 AQYQDVSFLRDLA
-358 AEVKIAN
+358 TEVKIAN

-418 GNQNGQIKLAPVD
+418 GNQNGQIKLAPID

-483 DAAAPLQKLQMISN
+483 EAAAPLQKLQMISN
-497 INQDYGEYASSVIA
+497 INQDYGYYATSVIA
-511 EISPKAPVM
+511 EIAPKVPAM
-520 GHVAGLLTDG
+520 GHVAGLLSDG
-530 RGTTAER
+530 QGATAEK
-537 IVNGQTLLEA
+537 VVTGLTLLAA

-565 VVSSSL
+565 IVSSSL
-571 SFLSANANAQLTTAL
+571 SFLPANVNAQLTTAL

-591 AYYTGEAN
+591 AYYTGEAS
-599 RRGVVDFDPTLWQ
+599 RRGVIDFDPALWQ

-617 VTGFDKATG
+617 VTGYDKATG

-633 RGVQTFLPPTM
+633 RGIQTMLPPTM
-644 TADDAEQ
+644 TADDAEN
-651 LLPRIAPVE
+651 LLPKLAPKGLL
-660 RADVREGGTSMAYVA
+660 RATV
-675 PWNRNLNIDK
+675 PWNKDLLIDT
-685 GVFDMLQEAADD
+685 DTSEMLVEASDD
-697 DEYRA
+697 DEYKTM
-702 VVFGRDADG
+702 VFGRDEQG
-711 RQVYALAYGQ
+711 RQVYALTYGQ
-721 PGGDMFAIMTD
+721 YGDNSFAVMTD
-732 ATDKTIT
+732 ARGDTIT

>member
-195 PEALKAQEYALLKS
+195 PEALKAQEYSLLKD
-209 GAQRAAVRYVDE
+209 GTTRAAIKYLEE
-221 QDFSIAAASQLH
+221 QDLSIAAASRLH
-233 EALKTDDPSG
+233 EALKTDDPSK
-243 ISDPRG
+243 IPDARG

-256 QRLNPEDRVSILKD
+256 QKLDPVDRVAILKS
-270 VNGLSAYVSGPT
+270 VNGISEYVNGPT
-282 LEQEQFQLRARGAA
+282 LEQEQLQYRTQGAFK
-296 QEADKSIS
+296 EANQSIS
-304 SALNTIKGGGTVSD
+304 SAISTLKSGGTVPDAEWAQVGAVIS
-318 EDWGQIGQIILSA
+318 SA
-331 KEAGVDSG
+331 KEAGIDPG
-339 LIAATE
+339 LVAAVET
-345 AQYQDVSFLRALA
+345 QYQDASFLRDLSN
-358 AEVKIAN
+358 EVKTAT
-365 PIQVQNT
+365 PLQVQNILT
-372 LSELEGGATFGAE
+372 DLESGTTFGAA
-385 GIDTNREQL
+385 GLDTNREQI
-394 AVDFLRSFK
+394 ATEFLRSFK
-403 ASMQKAITEDGGLTW
+403 ASMQKAITEDGGLSW
-418 GNQNGQIKLAPVD
+418 GNQNGQVRLQPID
-431 TSFSQPMPDV
+431 TSFAQPMPEL
-441 AKKRIQDAILVRD
+441 AQARINDAVKVRD
-454 IYRPTAAGLPAAAPV
+454 LYRPTPIGTPSATPV
-469 FLTQAERDQTAANF
+469 FLLQAERDQIAANF

-497 INQDYGEYASSVIA
+497 INQSFGDYASSVIA
-511 EISPKAPVM
+511 EIAPKVPAM
-520 GHVAGLLTDG
+520 GHVAGLLSDG
-530 RGTTAER
+530 QGATAEK
-537 IVNGQTLLEA
+537 VVTGLTLLAA

-565 VVSSSL
+565 IVSSSL
-571 SFLSANANAQLTTAL
+571 SFLPANVNAQLTTAL

-591 AYYTGEAN
+591 AYYTGEAS
-599 RRGVVDFDPTLWQ
+599 RRGVVEFDPALWQ

-617 VTGFDKATG
+617 VTGYDKATG

-633 RGVQTFLPPTM
+633 RGIQTMLPPTM
-644 TADDAEQ
+644 TADDAEN
-651 LLPRIAPVE
+651 LLPKLAPKGLLKV
-660 RADVREGGTSMAYVA
+660 
-675 PWNRNLNIDK
+675 PWNKDLLIDT
-685 GVFDMLQEAADD
+685 DTSEMLAEASDD
-697 DEYRA
+697 DEYKTM
-702 VVFGRDADG
+702 VFGRDEQG
-711 RQVYALAYGQ
+711 RQVYALTYGQ
-721 PGGDMFAIMTD
+721 YGDNSFAVMTD
-732 ATDKTIT
+732 ARGDTIT